1 VSLAA
6 PWQLRAPSG
15 LTVASLTVI
24 GATAPGIEQAFDI
37 DSGSLAIAFA
47 CQTVGALLGSS
58 LVGIARHP
66 LLRGRPAALAT
77 AGFIALAGAAPSF
90 PVLAAAMFSAGV
102 TCFVVATRA
111 QADVSRLAD
120 GDRAQELSAFHVWGG
135 SGGFGFPL
143 IVAGALG
150 LGLPWRAGFWILAVL
165 FVGYAIVATPSLEA
179 SHPRPAAGRPRLSP
193 QARLAIVCAST
204 AVAIQVTIP
213 LYLATLLVN
222 DFGAS
227 DAAGSAAVSL
237 YCLGVLVSRAGGTLL
252 LRRIGLDRELR
263 VLVAILLAGY
273 PVLLLASSAPL
284 VVAAAII
291 IGLGIGQIFPL
302 AMSRAAELIDDDRYA
317 SSLVF
322 SLNSAAQVAL
332 PAVVALCLLFSELQE
347 ALVGTV
353 VFAALV
359 ALSAALS
366 EPANRRA
373 QPATAGSTH
382 GRARAWRRRRSRP

>member
-1 VSLAA
+1 
-6 PWQLRAPSG
+6 
-15 LTVASLTVI
+15 
-24 GATAPGIEQAFDI
+24 
-37 DSGSLAIAFA
+37 
-47 CQTVGALLGSS
+47 
-58 LVGIARHP
+58 
-66 LLRGRPAALAT
+66 
-77 AGFIALAGAAPSF
+77 
-90 PVLAAAMFSAGV
+90 
-102 TCFVVATRA
+102 
-111 QADVSRLAD
+111 
-120 GDRAQELSAFHVWGG
+120 
-135 SGGFGFPL
+135 
-143 IVAGALG
+143 
-150 LGLPWRAGFWILAVL
+150 
-165 FVGYAIVATPSLEA
+165 
-179 SHPRPAAGRPRLSP
+179 
-193 QARLAIVCAST
+193 
-204 AVAIQVTIP
+204 
-213 LYLATLLVN
+213 
-222 DFGAS
+222 
-227 DAAGSAAVSL
+227 
-237 YCLGVLVSRAGGTLL
+237 
-252 LRRIGLDRELR
+252 